1 MISFYFC
8 WGERGK
14 QVKSMLGKCQVAG
27 VWSGPWGMSR
37 SFVGWEVG
45 KSHCRPRKQHGQ
57 QHGGVNLSSATGD
70 GFSECDVPG
79 TVGAVGDAATE
90 TRTWKSGLKCEP
102 RPGEQRHLHPLAWIS
117 RSAFKLHLWLWIAFC
132 PPRLIRR
139 VLGILA
145 VVLGRQTGVCVQMKV
160 SNREPAGPR
169 SSADRLLQALGG
181 ALVPLRQASCWI
193 ILAGFEAHLV
203 GLSSALFPGVD
214 LAGSDSLRPVEGHLT
229 GLNGDLFPYC

>member
-57 QHGGVNLSSATGD
+57 HHGGVNLSSATGD

-90 TRTWKSGLKCEP
+90 TRTWKSGPKCEP
-102 RPGEQRHLHPLAWIS
+102 RL
-117 RSAFKLHLWLWIAFC
+117 
-132 PPRLIRR
+132 PPRRAASLTPVSVNFQVRFQATPMTLDSILSPSLDSKGFRYPSCS
-139 VLGILA
+139 LG
-145 VVLGRQTGVCVQMKV
+145 
-160 SNREPAGPR
+160 
-169 SSADRLLQALGG
+169 
-181 ALVPLRQASCWI
+181 
-193 ILAGFEAHLV
+193 
-203 GLSSALFPGVD
+203 
-214 LAGSDSLRPVEGHLT
+214 
-229 GLNGDLFPYC
+229 